1 MFEPEFADRKKWLHE
16 NKRAE
21 KYKSALSVKD
31 VEWVQLLYWREHC
44 LECAPP
50 ECYKSCSYYEARRD
64 KRCVRANYGIYPDSA
79 HKGYLGF
86 GADVRFKRW
95 AKLGTTLYPARF
107 SPKKLYKIQRAD
119 LFTSKIVNT
128 VFGATNFL
136 NPFDRLKINWH
147 NPQRQLF
154 KAQTYFREK
163 FLRRILCHASLSK
176 KPAVEKPDCL
186 VIECYSFEE
195 LPFNLVIEYNG
206 GSFLYRDSVKVSK
219 GQNYFEIAAEK
230 FPDTGEVE
238 SSLIVYPENNLEAR
252 LVFTWLDFVKK
263 RESKLLSSESQKK
276 INAEKSAAK
285 IKCVA
290 WDLDNTLW
298 EGTLIDSSTRDMTV
312 KDESVKLI
320 RQLDERGIIQTIVS
334 KNDYDEAWAVLEKH
348 GLSGYFVYPAINWGP
363 KSENL
368 RACAKAININL
379 DTFAFIDDSP
389 FERAE
394 VESALPQVRVYT
406 ETQIPELLSFSEF
419 DIPVTEESRKRRKS
433 YLVQMQRE
441 KIAQEYRGDY
451 KSFLKECKMTLT
463 LFCPAEEKHLLRCF
477 ELIER
482 SNQLNLS
489 TRRYSQEQ
497 FRELSA
503 APGIFCVAMQC
514 KDKFG
519 DYGTV
524 GFASIDERGA
534 VPKIVD
540 LVISCRVAKKM
551 VEHTFIEWL
560 CKREKA
566 RGAVQIE
573 ATFVKTKKNGPLGK
587 VFEELPFEALDE
599 DDENVLYRLHLEK
612 PFCTGGVIEVDDK
625 IEK

>member
-1 MFEPEFADRKKWLHE
+1 MFEPEFADKKKWRQE
-16 NKRAE
+16 KKRVE
-21 KYKSALSVKD
+21 KFTTALSAKD
-31 VEWVQLLYWREHC
+31 VEWVRLLYWREHC

-50 ECYKSCSYYEARRD
+50 ECYKSCGFYEARRD
-64 KRCVRANYGIYPDSA
+64 KRCVRARYGIYPDSSY
-79 HKGYLGF
+79 KGYLGF
-86 GADVRFKRW
+86 GADVRFKKW
-95 AKLGTTLYPARF
+95 AKLGTTLYSGRF
-107 SPKKLYKIQRAD
+107 SPKSLRKIQLMD
-119 LFTSKIVNT
+119 LFTSKIVNA

-136 NPFDRLKINWH
+136 NPFDKLKINWR

-163 FLRRILCHASLSK
+163 LLREAICRAPSSET
-176 KPAVEKPDCL
+176 PAKENPDCL

-219 GQNYFEIAAEK
+219 GDNYFEIPAEK
-230 FPDTGEVE
+230 FYDTGIGEN
-238 SSLIVYPENNLEAR
+238 SLIVYPENNLEAR
-252 LVFTWLDFVKK
+252 LIFTWLDFVKK
-263 RESKLLSSESQKK
+263 RKSPLLSSKNQKRADGK
-276 INAEKSAAK
+276 KPAAK
-285 IKCVA
+285 VKCVA

-298 EGTLIDSSTRDMTV
+298 EGTLIDSSTRDMII
-312 KDESVKLI
+312 KEDCVKLI

-334 KNDYDEAWAVLEKH
+334 KNDHDEAWAVLEKC
-348 GLSGYFVYPAINWGP
+348 GISEYFVYPAINWGQ

-368 RACAKAININL
+368 RVCAKAININL

-406 ETQIPELLSFSEF
+406 ETQIPELLSLAEF
-419 DIPVTEESRKRRKS
+419 DIEVTEESRKRRKS
-433 YLVQMQRE
+433 YLVQMRRE
-441 KIAQEYRGDY
+441 KIAREYRGDY
-451 KSFLKECKMTLT
+451 KSFLKECGMALT
-463 LFCPAEEKHLLRCF
+463 LFCPVEEKHLLRCF

-489 TRRYSQEQ
+489 TRRYSREQ
-497 FRELSA
+497 FRELNAS
-503 APGIFCVAMQC
+503 PGIFCVAMQC

-540 LVISCRVAKKM
+540 LVISCRVAQKM

-560 CKREKA
+560 SLREKT
-566 RGAVQIE
+566 RGAARLE
-573 ATFVKTKKNGPLGK
+573 AAFIKTKKNGPLGK
-587 VFEELPFEALDE
+587 VFEEMPFEVFDE
-599 DDENVLYRLHLEK
+599 DGENILYRLNLEK
-612 PFCTGGVIEVDDK
+612 PPRAGGVINVNDRTER
-625 IEK
+625 

>member
-1 MFEPEFADRKKWLHE
+1 MFEPEFADKKKWLRE
-16 NKRAE
+16 DKRTD
-21 KYKSALSVKD
+21 KCKSNLSVKD

-50 ECYKSCSYYEARRD
+50 ECYRSCGYYEARRD
-64 KRCVRANYGIYPDSA
+64 KRCVRACYGIYPDSA

-95 AKLGTTLYPARF
+95 AKLGTALYPARF
-107 SPKKLYKIQRAD
+107 SPKKLREFQRAD
-119 LFTSKIVNT
+119 LFTSKIINT
-128 VFGATNFL
+128 IFDATNFL
-136 NPFDRLKINWH
+136 NPFDRLKINWR

-154 KAQTYFREK
+154 KAQTYFREMY
-163 FLRRILCHASLSK
+163 LRKVLCRRNISK
-176 KPAVEKPDCL
+176 KSLLEKPDCL

-195 LPFNLVIEYNG
+195 LDFNLVIEYNG
-206 GSFLYRDSVKVSK
+206 GSFLHRDSVKVSK
-219 GQNYFEIAAEK
+219 GENYFEIPAEK
-230 FPDTGEVE
+230 FIDIDKGEN
-238 SSLIVYPENNLEAR
+238 SLIVYPENNLEAR
-252 LVFTWLDFVKK
+252 LIFTWLDFVKK
-263 RESKLLSSESQKK
+263 RKPQLSSSKDQKK
-276 INAEKSAAK
+276 ANTEKSAAK
-285 IKCVA
+285 VKCVA
-290 WDLDNTLW
+290 WDLDNTMW
-298 EGTLIDSSTRDMTV
+298 DGTLIDSSTRDIV
-312 KDESVKLI
+312 IKEDRIKLI
-320 RQLDERGIIQTIVS
+320 KQLDERGIIQTIVS
-334 KNDYDEAWAVLEKH
+334 KNDHDEAWAVLEKH
-348 GLSGYFVYPAINWGP
+348 GLGEYFVYPAINWGP

-406 ETQIPELLSFSEF
+406 EAQIPELLSFEEF
-419 DIPVTEESRKRRKS
+419 DIAVTEESRKRRKS

-463 LFCPAEEKHLLRCF
+463 LFCPVEEKRLLRCF

-489 TRRYSQEQ
+489 TRRYSQEE
-497 FRELSA
+497 FRELNS
-503 APGIFCVAMQC
+503 APGIFCVAMRC

-560 CKREKA
+560 CNREKT
-566 RGAVQIE
+566 RGAMWLE
-573 ATFVKTKKNGPLGK
+573 ATFVRTKKNGPLGK
-587 VFEELPFEALDE
+587 VFEELPFEAFDE
-599 DDENVLYRLHLEK
+599 DGENVLYKLDLK
-612 PFCTGGVIEVDDK
+612 NPLCTGGVIELYDQT
-625 IEK
+625 EK

>member
-1 MFEPEFADRKKWLHE
+1 MFEPEFADKRKWLQE
-16 NKRAE
+16 KKRAE
-21 KYKSALSVKD
+21 KYKSALSIKD
-31 VEWVQLLYWREHC
+31 VEWAQLLYWREHC

-50 ECYKSCSYYEARRD
+50 ECYKSCGYYEARRD
-64 KRCVRANYGIYPDSA
+64 KRCVRAYYGIYPDSA

-107 SPKKLYKIQRAD
+107 SPKNLRKIQRVD
-119 LFTSKIVNT
+119 LFASKIINI

-163 FLRRILCHASLSK
+163 FLRKVLCRSPFS
-176 KPAVEKPDCL
+176 EMPDCL
-186 VIECYSFEE
+186 VIECYSFEA

-206 GSFLYRDSVKVSK
+206 GSFIYRDSVKVSK
-219 GQNYFEIAAEK
+219 GENYFEISAEK
-230 FPDTGEVE
+230 FPDAGKNE

-252 LVFTWLDFVKK
+252 LIFTWLDFVKK
-263 RESKLLSSESQKK
+263 RKSQLSSKNQKRTD
-276 INAEKSAAK
+276 IEKPSSK

-290 WDLDNTLW
+290 WDLDNTMW
-298 EGTLIDSSTRDMTV
+298 DGTLIDSSTRDITV
-312 KDESVKLI
+312 KEECAKLI
-320 RQLDERGIIQTIVS
+320 KQLDERGVIQTIVS
-334 KNDYDEAWAVLEKH
+334 KNDHDEAWAVIEKH
-348 GLSGYFVYPAINWGP
+348 GLCDYFIYPAINWGQ

-368 RACAKAININL
+368 RVCAKAININL

-406 ETQIPELLSFSEF
+406 EAQIPELLSLAEF

-451 KSFLKECKMTLT
+451 KSFLKECEMVLA
-463 LFCPAEEKHLLRCF
+463 LFCPVEEKHLLRCF

-560 CKREKA
+560 SEREKT
-566 RGAVQIE
+566 RGAAFIE

-587 VFEELPFEALDE
+587 VFEELPFETFDE
-599 DDENVLYRLHLEK
+599 AGENVFYRLNLEK
-612 PFCTGGVIEVDDK
+612 PICTGGIIEVDDQT
-625 IEK
+625 E

>member
-1 MFEPEFADRKKWLHE
+1 MFEPEFADKRKWRQEK
-16 NKRAE
+16 KRTE
-21 KYKSALSVKD
+21 KFTTALSVKD
-31 VEWVQLLYWREHC
+31 VEWARLLYWREHC

-50 ECYKSCSYYEARRD
+50 ECYKSCGFYEARRD
-64 KRCVRANYGIYPDSA
+64 KRCVRARYGIYPDSS

-86 GADVRFKRW
+86 GADVRFKKW
-95 AKLGTTLYPARF
+95 AKLGTTLYPGRF
-107 SPKKLYKIQRAD
+107 SPKSLRKIQRMD
-119 LFTSKIVNT
+119 LFTSKIVNA

-136 NPFDRLKINWH
+136 NPFDRLKINRR

-163 FLRRILCHASLSK
+163 LLRKVICRAASSK
-176 KPAVEKPDCL
+176 IPFAENPDCL

-219 GQNYFEIAAEK
+219 GDNYFEIPAEK
-230 FPDTGEVE
+230 FYETVTGE

-252 LVFTWLDFVKK
+252 LIFTWLDFVKK
-263 RESKLLSSESQKK
+263 RKSPLPSSKGQKRSDK
-276 INAEKSAAK
+276 EKPAAK
-285 IKCVA
+285 IKCAA

-298 EGTLIDSSTRDMTV
+298 EGTLIDSSTRDMV
-312 KDESVKLI
+312 IKEDCVKLI
-320 RQLDERGIIQTIVS
+320 KQLDERGIIQTIVS
-334 KNDYDEAWAVLEKH
+334 KNDHDEAWAVLEKH
-348 GLSGYFVYPAINWGP
+348 GISEYFVYPAINWGQ

-406 ETQIPELLSFSEF
+406 EVQIPELLSLPEF
-419 DIPVTEESRKRRKS
+419 DIEVTEESRKRRKS

-441 KIAQEYRGDY
+441 KVAQEYWGDY
-451 KSFLKECKMTLT
+451 KSFLKECKMELT
-463 LFCPAEEKHLLRCF
+463 LFCPKEEKHLLRCF

-489 TRRYSQEQ
+489 SRRYSREQ
-497 FRELSA
+497 FRELNA
-503 APGIFCVAMQC
+503 APGIFCAAIRC

-524 GFASIDERGA
+524 GFASVDERGE

-560 CKREKA
+560 SLREKVK
-566 RGAVQIE
+566 GASQLE
-573 ATFVKTKKNGPLGK
+573 AAFVKTKKNGPLGK
-587 VFEELPFEALDE
+587 VFEELPFEVFDE
-599 DDENVLYRLHLEK
+599 DGENILYRLNLEK
-612 PFCTGGVIEVDDK
+612 PFCAGGVIEVNDK
-625 IEK
+625 TEK